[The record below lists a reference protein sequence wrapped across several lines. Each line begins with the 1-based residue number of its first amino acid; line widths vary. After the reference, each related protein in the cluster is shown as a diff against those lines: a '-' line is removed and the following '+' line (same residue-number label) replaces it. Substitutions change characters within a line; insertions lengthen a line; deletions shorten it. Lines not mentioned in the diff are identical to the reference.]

1 MRNTFIRYT
10 PSNSILQLLEDLVK
24 QPYENH
30 RCTPAWVKHILN
42 IDSDRRFDY
51 HSAEILNQGRAD
63 FDEPFNGLPPE
74 DKVLL
79 YCIYYMPMH
88 LASSHHIF
96 RVHEPVFTTQL
107 RSADN
112 KVVFI
117 DFGCGPLTSGLAFHE
132 TGGQGDISYLGI
144 ESSQA
149 MRDKATEINQYSPRF
164 SRFELISDYSQ
175 LPDLLENVIAEDD
188 KTPII
193 FNFCYFLASETLD
206 IRHLSDVMAQIGDK
220 YCNHNLCIVYQNP
233 SRSELHNNWE
243 SLKAHLTGFR
253 SIVRSSS
260 HNRLWFSYNSL
271 TDERT
276 LNRIVYY
283 DILCN
288 W

>member
-1 MRNTFIRYT
+1 MGVIT
-10 PSNSILQLLEDLVK
+10 
-24 QPYENH
+24 
-30 RCTPAWVKHILN
+30 
-42 IDSDRRFDY
+42 SDRRFDY

-88 LASSHHIF
+88 LASSYHIF
-96 RVHEPVFTTQL
+96 FDYKQVLTTHL

-117 DFGCGPLTSGLAFHE
+117 DFGCGPLTSGLAFYE
-132 TGGQGDISYLGI
+132 AGGQGDISYLGI

-175 LPDLLENVIAEDD
+175 LPDLLENVIAVDD

-193 FNFCYFLASETLD
+193 FNFCYFLASETLG

-253 SIVRSSS
+253 NIVRSSS

>member
-1 MRNTFIRYT
+1 MRNTYIRYT
-10 PSNSILQLLEDLVK
+10 PSNSIRQLLEELVK

-30 RCTPAWVKHILN
+30 RCTPAWVKHVLN
-42 IDSDRRFDY
+42 IDSDRRFD
-51 HSAEILNQGRAD
+51 HHREILNQGRTD

-96 RVHEPVFTTQL
+96 RIHEPVFTTQL

-112 KVVFI
+112 KVIFI

-132 TGGQGDISYLGI
+132 TGWQGDISYLGI
-144 ESSQA
+144 ESSQS

-175 LPDLLENVIAEDD
+175 LPNLLEDVIAEDD

-233 SRSELHNNWE
+233 PRSELHNNWE

-260 HNRLWFSYNSL
+260 HNRPFSYNTL

-276 LNRIVYY
+276 LNRTVYY